1 MTTTKKEDEDD
12 DFDICPICLSENNNR
27 KENNNNNDES
37 STSSI
42 DVDSSLKSLIF
53 CRSHTCGHIFCKP
66 CAELLYICGSDT
78 RMGGSSVDNN
88 NNNNNDI
95 YYKIPTHGRCP
106 ICRTGVRL
114 FEFIVVADD
123 ALTSTSTST
132 YVYPKN
138 ENVTTW
144 PIYKSIF
151 KGRNYLNPYDVT
163 TPIEKPLSDDDNN
176 NTTIQLCFRFLDR
189 GPTIQFGKNN
199 KEIITFNQY
208 DQYHTSIT
216 TKKPDD
222 DDSNDDNNNDD
233 NDDGNDDDDGNGY
246 SSSSSSCCYF
256 SKKTMTFHGS
266 IKYQIPVGPEQC
278 IEVDCVLQFSRECE
292 YIRDGYVRRKFV
304 TAPPPSSSSTTP
316 LNNDLSSDS
325 SYHTLVDGNDEVIF
339 VSPHRQQQ
347 QHQEYAAS
355 SVMLYQRVQLNAIN
369 QEEEEGTTVVTQP
382 SSYKPV
388 YNGHTLWG
396 NTFYQSFLF
405 GLASYHFK
413 SSSSSNSNN
422 DNNNNTH
429 HYDAYI
435 SYENPNTS
443 VWGSLD
449 DGSPIPS
456 KIKFH
461 NIEWDESNRI
471 FRGSILWFEDYGTT
485 WKGKEKWSYEMKFD
499 SSYMFIVSGTCKMF
513 YKKSLLLD
521 GEEEQEEQQEQQE
534 VEVHQ
539 FGVDLV
545 YINACRNG
553 WIRGRF
559 LVEEEH
565 YHVHLHDLADDVI
578 SYCRSENASGIICR
592 SVLCEIVAFASEFK
606 FWPDAQIVEMC
617 LLMDRMI
624 DESSPIA

>member
-1 MTTTKKEDEDD
+1 M
-12 DFDICPICLSENNNR
+12 
-27 KENNNNNDES
+27 
-37 STSSI
+37 
-42 DVDSSLKSLIF
+42 
-53 CRSHTCGHIFCKP
+53 
-66 CAELLYICGSDT
+66 
-78 RMGGSSVDNN
+78 
-88 NNNNNDI
+88 
-95 YYKIPTHGRCP
+95 
-106 ICRTGVRL
+106 
-114 FEFIVVADD
+114 
-123 ALTSTSTST
+123 
-132 YVYPKN
+132 
-138 ENVTTW
+138 
-144 PIYKSIF
+144 
-151 KGRNYLNPYDVT
+151 
-163 TPIEKPLSDDDNN
+163 
-176 NTTIQLCFRFLDR
+176 
-189 GPTIQFGKNN
+189 
-199 KEIITFNQY
+199 
-208 DQYHTSIT
+208 
-216 TKKPDD
+216 
-222 DDSNDDNNNDD
+222 
-233 NDDGNDDDDGNGY
+233 
-246 SSSSSSCCYF
+246 
-256 SKKTMTFHGS
+256 
-266 IKYQIPVGPEQC
+266 
-278 IEVDCVLQFSRECE
+278 DCVLQFSRECE
-292 YIRDGYVRRKFV
+292 YIRDGYVRRKFA
-304 TAPPPSSSSTTP
+304 TPPPPSSSTTP
-316 LNNDLSSDS
+316 LNNDLSLNS
-325 SYHTLVDGNDEVIF
+325 SYPLVDGNDEVIF
-339 VSPHRQQQ
+339 VSPHRQHQ

-413 SSSSSNSNN
+413 SSSSSSSSSNN
-422 DNNNNTH
+422 DNNNNNTH

-513 YKKSLLLD
+513 YKKILLLD
-521 GEEEQEEQQEQQE
+521 GEEEEQQEQQE

-559 LVEEEH
+559 LVEEEQ

-624 DESSPIA
+624 DESSPIVV